1 MHDVSLERLPD
12 DALLETV
19 RRLTA
24 HSNVALAELLAHLGE
39 VELRGIHRARA
50 CASLYTYCV
59 YELRLS
65 EDAAYRRS
73 KAARLVR
80 QYPEVR
86 GAIAR
91 GEIHLTGLLMIAPFL
106 GGEHHAEV
114 LRRARFRSK
123 RELLRLVAELD
134 PKPAV
139 PSLIEP
145 LGPSPA
151 GRATHAAYVASLIGP
166 VRELPIGA
174 RPEDWSDVDAPKMD
188 RARSDHDAHSPAR
201 SDHDAHSANDAHSPA
216 RSDHDASSPATQP
229 PLHYKVQFTAS
240 QHYVDLLEEALV
252 LLGRERPRPDLPGV
266 QLRALEL
273 FVAKL
278 RRERRGE
285 ASKAKATASERS
297 VAGPAPARVSSSP
310 DSEPGTVRP
319 APARVSRSPS
329 DEPGKIGPAPARVS
343 RSPSDEPGKI
353 GPAPAQVSRSPGG
366 RKPEGRYIPRR
377 VRRAVWAR
385 DGARCAYVDDR
396 GVRCRETACL
406 ELHHRHAHALGGPN
420 TADNLELRCAAHN
433 ALAAEADFGRAHLDR
448 VRPSRLC
455 IEA

>member
-1 MHDVSLERLPD
+1 MHDGSLEHLPD

-39 VELRGIHRARA
+39 VELRGIHRTRA

-59 YELRLS
+59 YELRMS
-65 EDAAYRRS
+65 EDAAFRRA

-80 QYPEVR
+80 RYPDVQ

-91 GEIHLTGLLMIAPFL
+91 GEIHLTGLLMIASFL

-123 RELLRLVAELD
+123 RELCRLVAEID

-139 PSLIEP
+139 PALVEP

-151 GRATHAAYVASLIGP
+151 GRATHAAHVESLMGP

-174 RPEDWSDVDAPKMD
+174 RPEDWIDEDAPEMD
-188 RARSDHDAHSPAR
+188 GARSDHDAHL
-201 SDHDAHSANDAHSPA
+201 DHAHSAN
-216 RSDHDASSPATQP
+216 DASSPATQR

-240 QHYVDLLEEALV
+240 QHYVDLLEEALA
-252 LLGRERPRPDLPGV
+252 LLGRESPRPDLPDV
-266 QLRALEL
+266 HLRALEL

-285 ASKAKATASERS
+285 ASQAKATASEQS
-297 VAGPAPARVSSSP
+297 AAGPAPALR
-310 DSEPGTVRP
+310 D
-319 APARVSRSPS
+319 
-329 DEPGKIGPAPARVS
+329 
-343 RSPSDEPGKI
+343 
-353 GPAPAQVSRSPGG
+353 
-366 RKPEGRYIPRR
+366 PR
-377 VRRAVWAR
+377 
-385 DGARCAYVDDR
+385 
-396 GVRCRETACL
+396 
-406 ELHHRHAHALGGPN
+406 
-420 TADNLELRCAAHN
+420 
-433 ALAAEADFGRAHLDR
+433 
-448 VRPSRLC
+448 
-455 IEA
+455 I